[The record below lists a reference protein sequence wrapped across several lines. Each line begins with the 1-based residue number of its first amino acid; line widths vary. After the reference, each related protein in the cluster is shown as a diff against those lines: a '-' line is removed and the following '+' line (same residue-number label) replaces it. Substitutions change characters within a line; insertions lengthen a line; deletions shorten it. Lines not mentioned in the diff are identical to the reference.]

1 MTMKLRMFK
10 SVVKQGFVGL
20 WRNRMMSMASIS
32 SVTAALLI
40 LGIVLILIL
49 NINNITLTAQQQFDE
64 IQIYL
69 EDEME
74 QVEIDKL
81 GETISSFDGVASLRF
96 QSREQAL
103 EIMKEKFGDEGYI
116 LDGLET
122 NPLPDSYIIQLSKID
137 NAEAVVE
144 RLRGLNGIEDIKYYR
159 DIVEKLMSV
168 ANFVRYGGLIIIAVL
183 MFISVFIISNT
194 VKITVAARKR
204 EINIMKYVGA
214 TNGFIRGPFIVEG
227 ILLGLIGA
235 AISILAITHGYK
247 YLFTSINDR
256 LYVLFTVYMVPHYSL
271 FNDIVIIFTAI
282 GVGIGILGSVLSLR
296 RFLNV

>member
-1 MTMKLRMFK
+1 MKFRMFK
-10 SVVKQGFVGL
+10 NVLKQGFVGM
-20 WRNRMMSMASIS
+20 WRNRMMSVASIS

-49 NINNITLTAQQQFDE
+49 NINNVTLTAQDQFDE
-64 IQIYL
+64 IQVYL
-69 EDEME
+69 EDDMD
-74 QVEIDKL
+74 QDKIDQL
-81 GETISSFDGVASLRF
+81 GEIISSFDGVASLRF
-96 QSREQAL
+96 QSRDQAL

-116 LDGLET
+116 LEGLET

-137 NAEAVVE
+137 NTEAVVE

-183 MFISVFIISNT
+183 MLISVFIISNT

-235 AISILAITHGYK
+235 GISIFVIINGYK

-256 LYVLFTVYMVPHYSL
+256 LYVVFTVYMVPHYSL

-282 GVGIGILGSVLSLR
+282 GVGIGILGSILSLR

>member
-1 MTMKLRMFK
+1 MKLRMFK

-69 EDEME
+69 EDEMD
-74 QVEIDKL
+74 QAEIDKL
-81 GETISSFDGVASLRF
+81 GEVISSFDGVASLRF

>member
-69 EDEME
+69 EDEMD
-74 QVEIDKL
+74 QAEIDKL
-81 GETISSFDGVASLRF
+81 GEVISSFDGVASLRF